1 LILADRLVMDCSKSS
16 VVIAEKSGLASMLY
30 TRLIFNILYITPV

>member
-1 LILADRLVMDCSKSS
+1 LILADRLVMEFSISS
-16 VVIAEKSGLASMLY
+16 VVIAEKSGLASMLC